1 MREVNKLLIVG
12 RDNFLEVFNKVLE
25 LNTTS
30 VRDKEKSKIQ
40 DTLLPESVLIA
51 QFTEAAFSTVDDYTV
66 MVWPRQAKDF
76 DKIMT
81 NKFTGIGVLIS
92 KEKGLLTVASLL
104 PDTPAYNGGL
114 DAGDVIEKVDGVG
127 TKDMS
132 LPCAV
137 KNITGPAG
145 TKVKLTIRRPGEE
158 EARDIIITRD
168 LDKVLGQLESD
179 GLKGL
184 ILDLRSNTGGLLD
197 SAVEVSD
204 RFIEKGLI
212 VSTRPRSRFVWTYA
226 SAHKGNTHPNYP
238 LVILIN
244 RFSASASEIVS
255 GALADVHYNRA
266 ILVGERTAG
275 KGSVQ
280 GITHYP
286 GEGARLKYTM
296 AYYHLPSGQRV
307 ESKDAAKKEDRE
319 DWGIGPDVTVRL
331 RIDELTRMSEVQRD
345 NDVLAR
351 AGTDMRAVPLKK
363 HGIEETLASDPQLA
377 IGVLIVKSKLIEGMM

>member
-1 MREVNKLLIVG
+1 
-12 RDNFLEVFNKVLE
+12 
-25 LNTTS
+25 
-30 VRDKEKSKIQ
+30 
-40 DTLLPESVLIA
+40 
-51 QFTEAAFSTVDDYTV
+51 
-66 MVWPRQAKDF
+66 
-76 DKIMT
+76 
-81 NKFTGIGVLIS
+81 
-92 KEKGLLTVASLL
+92 
-104 PDTPAYNGGL
+104 
-114 DAGDVIEKVDGVG
+114 
-127 TKDMS
+127 
-132 LPCAV
+132 
-137 KNITGPAG
+137 
-145 TKVKLTIRRPGEE
+145 
-158 EARDIIITRD
+158 
-168 LDKVLGQLESD
+168 
-179 GLKGL
+179 
-184 ILDLRSNTGGLLD
+184 
-197 SAVEVSD
+197 
-204 RFIEKGLI
+204 
-212 VSTRPRSRFVWTYA
+212 
-226 SAHKGNTHPNYP
+226 
-238 LVILIN
+238 
-244 RFSASASEIVS
+244 
-255 GALADVHYNRA
+255 LADVHYNRA